1 MGSSA
6 RKEAARLAEDFAAMF
21 DLRVGDER
29 FRAEVAD
36 GRLAVVRGDAPAP
49 DAIVETD
56 HGTLLALAHRR
67 IDLADAVRSG
77 EVAIVGDAKA
87 VEHFLG
93 LFTLPEPF
101 ASAA

>member
-1 MGSSA
+1 MSA
-6 RKEAARLAEDFAAMF
+6 SAPRSPTAASRSCAATP
-21 DLRVGDER
+21 RR
-29 FRAEVAD
+29 PTR
-36 GRLAVVRGDAPAP
+36 
-49 DAIVETD
+49 IVETD

-77 EVAIVGDAKA
+77 GVAIVGDAKA

>member
-1 MGSSA
+1 VS
-6 RKEAARLAEDFAAMF
+6 REHFAAMF
-21 DLRVGDER
+21 DLWVGDER

-36 GRLAVVRGDAPAP
+36 GRLAVVR
-49 DAIVETD
+49 
-56 HGTLLALAHRR
+56 
-67 IDLADAVRSG
+67 
-77 EVAIVGDAKA
+77 DAKA